1 VEAAALI
8 AIAVVPAPPFCTLSQ
23 RSRGRASTPV
33 GGDSSETSRHK
44 PFASVLALLLFAL
57 SSEARAGEPFVA
69 PASMPRIA
77 TIDERFQS
85 YNVEMVEVTGGRF
98 WRPYPAQGSPFQ
110 PDQDLYE
117 YRPPIDLSNARLRR
131 LAAALSPAYMRVSGT
146 WANSTYFAD
155 TDTTASEPPRGFK
168 SVLTRV
174 MWRGVIDFARAV
186 DARIV
191 TSFAISSG
199 TRDAGGAWTTD
210 QAHRIL
216 AYTRSLR
223 ANIAAAEFMNEPTL
237 TAQNGTPAG
246 YDAKA
251 YGRDFQR
258 FRAFIKQASPKTLIV
273 GPGSV
278 GESSSG
284 SGSGIRTFDL
294 LDAAGRGVDAFSYHD
309 YATLSQRCGG
319 RNAPDEIL
327 SEEWLSR
334 TDHTLAYY
342 RTLRDQF
349 EPGKPLWL
357 TETADAACG
366 GNPWDATFVDSFRY
380 LDQLGR
386 LAKAG
391 VRVVMHNT
399 LSGSDY
405 GFLDEK
411 TFSPRPN
418 YWAALLWHRLMG
430 RIVLDP
436 GLPTRPDLHVYAHCS
451 PWTPGGVSVLVINT
465 SRDASLTL
473 TLQTASER
481 YSLHAPQLQ
490 GKALQLNGRTLALD
504 VKDRLPDIAGTPTPA
519 GVLTFAPAT
528 ITFLAIPAA
537 TNRACP

>member
-1 VEAAALI
+1 MGAH
-8 AIAVVPAPPFCTLSQ
+8 T
-23 RSRGRASTPV
+23 
-33 GGDSSETSRHK
+33 K
-44 PFASVLALLLFAL
+44 PFASVLTLLLAL
-57 SSEARAGEPFVA
+57 SSEAHASELLIA

-110 PDQDLYE
+110 PDQDRYE

-155 TDTTASEPPRGFK
+155 TDTTASEPPTGFK

-174 MWRGVIDFARAV
+174 MWRGVIDFARTV

-191 TSFAISSG
+191 ISFAISSG
-199 TRDAGGAWTTD
+199 ARDADGAWTTD

-237 TAQNGTPAG
+237 AAQNGAPPG

-258 FRAFIKQASPKTLIV
+258 FRAFIKRASPKTLIV

-278 GESSSG
+278 AESSSG
-284 SGSGIRTFDL
+284 SGSGIRTSDL

-319 RNAPDEIL
+319 RDTPDEIL

-342 RTLRDQF
+342 RTLRDRW
-349 EPGKPLWL
+349 P
-357 TETADAACG
+357 
-366 GNPWDATFVDSFRY
+366 
-380 LDQLGR
+380 
-386 LAKAG
+386 
-391 VRVVMHNT
+391 RVT
-399 LSGSDY
+399 
-405 GFLDEK
+405 
-411 TFSPRPN
+411 
-418 YWAALLWHRLMG
+418 WW
-430 RIVLDP
+430 
-436 GLPTRPDLHVYAHCS
+436 
-451 PWTPGGVSVLVINT
+451 
-465 SRDASLTL
+465 
-473 TLQTASER
+473 
-481 YSLHAPQLQ
+481 
-490 GKALQLNGRTLALD
+490 
-504 VKDRLPDIAGTPTPA
+504 
-519 GVLTFAPAT
+519 
-528 ITFLAIPAA
+528 
-537 TNRACP
+537 